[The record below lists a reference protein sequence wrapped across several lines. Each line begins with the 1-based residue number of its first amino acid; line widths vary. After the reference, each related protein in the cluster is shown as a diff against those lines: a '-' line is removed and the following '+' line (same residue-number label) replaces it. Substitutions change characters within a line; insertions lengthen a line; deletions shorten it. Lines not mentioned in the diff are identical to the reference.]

1 MRAAQLALRRRAPR
15 PACRPR
21 ARPPARL
28 ADPTHTA
35 MGPLLLAVV
44 AAAVAATA
52 IQRHQLE
59 ASIAAHQAA
68 GEHEAADA
76 LRHYQRLLLLP
87 TTSSPPP
94 PPLRT
99 LADLNPPRRSPFRK
113 YLFLNESS
121 VLAASAFASL
131 RFNPP
136 ERLGAVVHADSPWE
150 SAYIY
155 SGGGILQIGGMYH
168 LYYGCNA
175 FVPDPGNASLPPV
188 VLGMMCLATS
198 TDGLTFIKPS
208 LGIAPFNGST
218 ANNIVLPPGGEACA
232 TSASAHVPPLQ
243 GVNCSRGSTPFY
255 DPRPG
260 IPDSQRYKAG
270 EALKG
275 ILWASGDGIH
285 FAPMAIDLGHFAA
298 MWNFGAILWDEE
310 AAPNCGKGWPKGSG
324 NHTPAGRW
332 VSWCRSDDPANSQ
345 LPVSGCRTSI

>member
-1 MRAAQLALRRRAPR
+1 MS
-15 PACRPR
+15 
-21 ARPPARL
+21 
-28 ADPTHTA
+28 
-35 MGPLLLAVV
+35 PLLLAAVA
-44 AAAVAATA
+44 AAAVAAATT
-52 IQRHQLE
+52 IQGPQLE

-76 LRHYQRLLLLP
+76 LRHYQRLLLA
-87 TTSSPPP
+87 TAAASSSPPPPPPPP

-99 LADLNPPRRSPFRK
+99 LADLNPPRSSPYRK
-113 YLFLNESS
+113 YLFLNETS
-121 VLAASAFASL
+121 VLAASSFTSL

-136 ERLGAVVHADSPWE
+136 ERLGAVVFADSPWE

-198 TDGLTFIKPS
+198 TDGVTFIKPN
-208 LGIAPFNGST
+208 LGIALFNGST

-232 TSASAHVPPLQ
+232 ASASAHVPPPQ

-260 IPDSQRYKAG
+260 IPLSQRYKAG

-298 MWNFGAILWDEE
+298 MWDFGAILWDED

-324 NHTPAGRW
+324 NHTSGRW

-345 LPVSGCRTSI
+345 LPVSGYQTSDLRVLLLLLLTLT